1 MVRGQDP
8 ASKAVGPVSP
18 KDLLTDQS
26 RLGQPMPA
34 DGVKW
39 LAGALGHICSMSCSP
54 WADSSG
60 TLGPHVGGWVVKLL
74 HWSGS

>member
-1 MVRGQDP
+1 
-8 ASKAVGPVSP
+8 
-18 KDLLTDQS
+18 
-26 RLGQPMPA
+26 MPA

-39 LAGALGHICSMSCSP
+39 LAGALGHVCGMSRSP

-60 TLGPHVGGWVVKLL
+60 TLGPRGGGWVVKLL